1 MLLCLDPSFTH
12 CGCSIID
19 PDGNVVDAGTIVTEK
34 TKNKLLRVAD
44 DDVRRITQIA
54 SQLKTVI
61 QHYDI
66 KGILAELPP
75 SNSQSAQAA
84 KGLAMAVATVTTIA
98 AAFDIPLE
106 WATPSEVKQAMT
118 GRKDASKEDMMTA
131 ACKRYGW
138 KITEK
143 EIRSKKTGKCIRI
156 DYTYHVLSHQWGK
169 DKFEHVADSL
179 GVMEALKQSNT
190 VRMLMAPNRK
200 AG

>member
-1 MLLCLDPSFTH
+1 MILCLDPSFTH

-19 PDGNVVDAGTIVTEK
+19 ANGSVVDAGTIITEK

-54 SQLKTVI
+54 SQLKTII
-61 QHYDI
+61 QHYEI

-84 KGLAMAVATVTTIA
+84 KGLGMAVGIVTTLA
-98 AAFDIPLE
+98 TAFDIPLE
-106 WATPSEVKQAMT
+106 WATPNEVKRALA
-118 GRKDASKEDMMTA
+118 GRENASKEDMMKA
-131 ACKRYGW
+131 ACKLYGW
-138 KITEK
+138 PITEK
-143 EIRSKKTGKCIRI
+143 EIRSKKTGKQIRT
-156 DYTYHVLSHQWGK
+156 DYTYHVLSNRWGK

-190 VRMLMAPNRK
+190 VRMLMATNRK

>member
-1 MLLCLDPSFTH
+1 MLLCLDPSLTH
-12 CGCSIID
+12 CGCSIIS
-19 PDGNVVDAGTIVTEK
+19 PDGNVIDAGTIITEK

-54 SQLKTVI
+54 SQLKTTI
-61 QHYDI
+61 QYYKI

-84 KGLAMAVATVTTIA
+84 KGLGMAVAIVTTVA

-106 WATPSEVKQAMT
+106 WATPEEVKMALT
-118 GRKDASKEDMMTA
+118 GRINASKEDMMKA

-138 KITEK
+138 LITEK
-143 EIRSKKTGKCIRI
+143 EIRSRKTGKRIRM
-156 DYTYHVLSHQWGK
+156 DYTYHVLSNQWGK
-169 DKFEHVADSL
+169 ERFEHVADSL
-179 GVMEALKQSNT
+179 GVLAALKQSNV
-190 VRMLMAPNRK
+190 VRMLMSPDWK

>member
-19 PDGNVVDAGTIVTEK
+19 PDGNVIDAGTIVTEK

-54 SQLKTVI
+54 SQLKTII
-61 QHYDI
+61 QHYEI

-84 KGLAMAVATVTTIA
+84 KGLGMAVAIVTTMA
-98 AAFDIPLE
+98 TAFDIPLE
-106 WATPSEVKQAMT
+106 WATPEEVKMAMT
-118 GRKDASKEDMMTA
+118 GRENASKEAMMRA

-138 KITEK
+138 RITEK
-143 EIRSKKTGKCIRI
+143 EIRSKKTGKRIRT
-156 DYTYHVLSHQWGK
+156 DYTYHVLSHQLGK
-169 DKFEHVADSL
+169 ERFEHVADSL
-179 GVMEALKQSNT
+179 GVLEALKQSNV
-190 VRMLMAPNRK
+190 VRMLMVPNRK